1 MTDLLDQDM
10 NVLKILIGLVKLFW
24 GVYFS
29 HESYHVLDSFYRT
42 LNVVPLDCFGCV
54 LD

>member
-24 GVYFS
+24 GIDFS